1 VSGEAG
7 EVLTGRVQKDVQE
20 VRTSDYVFRGGKAG
34 KPLSNMAMTEVLGRM
49 GRGDITVHGFRS
61 TFRDVLDRIRIALSP
76 LAVTSSCAGHQV
88 TTSGAPGK
96 VEPDPTDDGSIIIE
110 CVVLGEHPIAGAAPS
125 ISGMRLG
132 SVPRHPLG
140 PAKCWTHE
148 SKRIS

>member
-1 VSGEAG
+1 MLVLSAERNTHGRFSGRPCDLQKRERVMNERAWSRKTMVFAALAAVMAATMPQLVGAAARSNDRLAAG
-7 EVLTGRVQKDVQE
+7 
-20 VRTSDYVFRGGKAG
+20 
-34 KPLSNMAMTEVLGRM
+34 
-49 GRGDITVHGFRS
+49 
-61 TFRDVLDRIRIALSP
+61 
-76 LAVTSSCAGHQV
+76 AGHQV

-132 SVPRHPLG
+132 SVPKHPLG